1 VKNRGFTLIEVLVAL
16 GMFVLA
22 VGGLALALDRAFAAS
37 NLLRQE
43 DEIRQQMASLI
54 DESMILP
61 IDVLTQGRETG
72 PDALGVK
79 YSVSAE
85 PLEDLRNKNDEVLG
99 GLWTV
104 TVRAEWEQNGEAA
117 EWKEEFLRYQP

>member
-1 VKNRGFTLIEVLVAL
+1 MNARGFTLIEVLVAL

-22 VGGLALALDRAFAAS
+22 VGGLAMALDRAFAAS

-43 DEIRQQMASLI
+43 DEIRQQLASLV
-54 DESMILP
+54 DESMVLP
-61 IDVLTQGRETG
+61 IDVLITGRETG

-79 YSVSAE
+79 YTLSAE
-85 PLEDLRNKNDEVLG
+85 PVDDLRNKEDQQLG
-99 GLWTV
+99 GLWRITA
-104 TVRAEWEQNGEAA
+104 RAVWEQGGDEQ

>member
-1 VKNRGFTLIEVLVAL
+1 MSARGFTLIEVLVAL

-37 NLLRQE
+37 NMLRQD
-43 DEIRQQMASLI
+43 DEIRQQVASLV
-54 DESMILP
+54 DQSMILP
-61 IDVLTQGRETG
+61 IDTLAEGRETG

-79 YSVSAE
+79 YATSAE
-85 PLEDLRNKNDEVLG
+85 PVEDLRNKNDEVLG
-99 GLWTV
+99 GLWRV
-104 TVRAEWEQNGEAA
+104 TVRATWEEGGEQQ